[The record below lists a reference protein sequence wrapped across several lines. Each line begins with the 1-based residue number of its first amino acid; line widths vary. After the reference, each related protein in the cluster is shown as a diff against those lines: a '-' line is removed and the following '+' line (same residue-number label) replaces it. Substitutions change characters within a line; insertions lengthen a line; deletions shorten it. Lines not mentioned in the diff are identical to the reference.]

1 MFCFDGKPC
10 SALFIACYHGAYEI
24 TEILISNAANI
35 NAVDDLG
42 ETPLHKASAKGHLDI
57 VKLLINNGA
66 NVNAKAKDGCTPL
79 YLSACSR
86 HQEVSKFL
94 LNCNASIEKDIALML
109 GDIDLVRHYL
119 TQGIDANSKLTKG
132 YAKGES
138 WINQVVKLENKNLIE
153 LLLNYGARVNE
164 KTGTFKLSPLHVA
177 STGIRGKANQNICE
191 VLIAHGADLNSKD
204 IHNSTPLHWAAKVG
218 NAAVVELL
226 LGYGANVN
234 AVNINNQTPLFE
246 SSRCH
251 QSLVVDLL
259 LSHNATV
266 NITDNQG
273 WTPLLRA
280 FQKSGGDKIVKAL
293 VFSGADVNVSNF
305 NGESPLH
312 LAVAQNN
319 IDIVRLLLAYG
330 AQESLN

>member
-1 MFCFDGKPC
+1 MFYFKGKSC
-10 SALFIACYHGAYEI
+10 SALFLACYHGAYEI
-24 TEILISNAANI
+24 AKILISNGANI
-35 NAVDDLG
+35 NAVDDSG
-42 ETPLHKASAKGHLDI
+42 ETPLHKASAKGHLNI
-57 VKLLINNGA
+57 VKLLVNNGA
-66 NVNAKAKDGCTPL
+66 NVNAQAKDGCTPL

-86 HQEVSKFL
+86 HQKVSEFL
-94 LNCNASIEKDIALML
+94 LNCNVSIEEDIALML
-109 GDIDLVRHYL
+109 GDIELVRHYL

-132 YAKGES
+132 YARGES
-138 WINQVVKLENKNLIE
+138 WINQVVKLENNNLIK

-164 KTGTFKLSPLHVA
+164 KTGTFRLS
-177 STGIRGKANQNICE
+177 
-191 VLIAHGADLNSKD
+191 
-204 IHNSTPLHWAAKVG
+204 PLHWAAKVG

-226 LGYGANVN
+226 LGYGANAN
-234 AVNINNQTPLFE
+234 AVNINNQTPLFD